1 MKVTK
6 DLSVW
11 NNLKKGFIKASKDE
25 VKVGWINSSYGPDN
39 DNLHHAQVAQW
50 VEEGVAS
57 QNIPPRPFMRVGL
70 LVAMRYGSDK
80 KAFEALA
87 LSVATG
93 KQTLKPLKDLGIKV
107 SGTLADVMEG
117 WTTPMNA
124 PRTVD
129 LKGFNDP
136 LVETHELINE
146 ITYMVGG
153 AD

>member
-1 MKVTK
+1 MKITK

-11 NNLKKGFIKASKDE
+11 NNLKKGFIRASSED

-50 VEEGVAS
+50 IEEGVAS

-70 LVAMRYGSDK
+70 PNALKGVDK
-80 KAFEALA
+80 ESFKALA

-93 KQTLKPLKDLGIKV
+93 EQTLKPLKAVGVETSK
-107 SGTLADVMEG
+107 TLAGVMEG

-124 PRTVD
+124 PMTIE
-129 LKGFNDP
+129 LKGFNNP
-136 LVETHELINE
+136 LVETHELIDE

-153 AD
+153 TD